1 MDSYAFTID
10 NMPGLTL
17 PSTITFT
24 TVTTGEEG
32 NSWAD
37 DGGNVWQDDNG
48 NNWADIES
56 TISTLTTVNKL
67 IVDDMPVL
75 TLVQGDLSAKCTV
88 DNMPKLALP

>member
-1 MDSYAFTID
+1 MENYNFTID

-17 PSTITFT
+17 PSTITYT

-56 TISTLTTVNKL
+56 TITTQTTVDRFT
-67 IVDDMPVL
+67 VDNMPGLAL
-75 TLVQGDLSAKCTV
+75 TQGELSAKCTV